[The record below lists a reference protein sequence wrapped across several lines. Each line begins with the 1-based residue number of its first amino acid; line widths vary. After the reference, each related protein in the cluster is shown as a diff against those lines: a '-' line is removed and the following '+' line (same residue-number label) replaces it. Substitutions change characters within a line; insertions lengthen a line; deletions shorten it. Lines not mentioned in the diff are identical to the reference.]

1 MLATKVESRTT
12 HDNVFN
18 ALPGGVVNFTAE
30 AIKAT
35 SSESWPDRILALGGV
50 SIEMS
55 PNESQGENMLMPKGQ
70 PCQKTSKVVEAS
82 VRRQKEVMYLHLE
95 YESVVKCGLS
105 FAFIC
110 GGKGALCVQLWTS
123 LDPRWLTQDTPQVS
137 SLLNRES
144 LYPGKEEQPEHMA
157 AACEQTAVFS
167 ETSAN
172 CQILISFQILLAF
185 HR

>member
-18 ALPGGVVNFTAE
+18 ALPEGVVNFTAE

-35 SSESWPDRILALGGV
+35 SPLLWELTWQDFGTWRSFYWNDSKWKPRGKYADAERAALSKDFYGGWGFSPSAKGSHVSASWVWVWV
-50 SIEMS
+50 SS
-55 PNESQGENMLMPKGQ
+55 
-70 PCQKTSKVVEAS
+70 
-82 VRRQKEVMYLHLE
+82 
-95 YESVVKCGLS
+95 
-105 FAFIC
+105 AFIC

-157 AACEQTAVFS
+157 AACEQTAVFP
-167 ETSAN
+167 ETSAY
-172 CQILISFQILLAF
+172 CQILISFQILLDF